1 MVALLAL
8 EEAGIQTLRLVLW
21 SYDLIVVVVTA
32 AQLLRVCAYN
42 YKVDGSNLHM
52 CMFYF
57 GSTAESFLNW
67 RRICLDDECRCL
79 I

>member
-21 SYDLIVVVVTA
+21 SYDRIVVVVTA

-42 YKVDGSNLHM
+42 YKVDGSSLHM
-52 CMFYF
+52 CIIFF
-57 GSTAESFLNW
+57 GSTAGIFFQLEKELF
-67 RRICLDDECRCL
+67 DDECRRL